1 MNGTIIIAF
10 FIGFFHTT
18 NYWDYPIYYVVSGAV
33 ILFTNFIVY
42 NFKRK
47 AIWITALQGLFIMIL
62 SEIVCLPFTINFDQI
77 STTPVLCVT
86 HTPLNQL
93 IILWGL
99 PIFMVIS
106 FLFFIISDSYKKRKI
121 KGEHKED
128 SFVKNLFKCL
138 TSSDLFI
145 ITIGLCAIG
154 LVLIPEIIY
163 MQDIYGVDYKRANTM
178 FKLTYQAFIM
188 FGICM
193 GYIFLR
199 LLCFGT
205 TWRQKKYAVIGLILF
220 SLSLCYIQNA
230 VSSWYGDITKTSVYR
245 GLDVTKFMKTT
256 MPDDELAIDWLN
268 EHITGS
274 PVVLE
279 APDQSYSDYER
290 VSVMTGLPTVLGWHD
305 HEWLWKSDLSL
316 IQKREVD
323 IEQIYTGQDISKV
336 TQLIKKYNVSYIY
349 VGKLE
354 KEKYPSI
361 NNTLLKNLGKVV
373 FMSPTNTGKDYET
386 YIVKLDLN

>member
-1 MNGTIIIAF
+1 
-10 FIGFFHTT
+10 
-18 NYWDYPIYYVVSGAV
+18 
-33 ILFTNFIVY
+33 
-42 NFKRK
+42 
-47 AIWITALQGLFIMIL
+47 
-62 SEIVCLPFTINFDQI
+62 
-77 STTPVLCVT
+77 
-86 HTPLNQL
+86 
-93 IILWGL
+93 
-99 PIFMVIS
+99 MVIS